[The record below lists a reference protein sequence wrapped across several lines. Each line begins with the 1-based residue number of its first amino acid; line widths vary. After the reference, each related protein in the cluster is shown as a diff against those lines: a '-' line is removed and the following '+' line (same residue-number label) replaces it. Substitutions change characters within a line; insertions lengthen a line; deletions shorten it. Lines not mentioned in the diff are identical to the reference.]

1 MVTGFDHE
9 ITGGFWHKFQY
20 ETYKNQIEMDQKQAW
35 MMKKESTQITLKN
48 FIDENE
54 KKNPTYD
61 TELSL
66 LTMEKNQVGRDE
78 KRKREIEDNW

>member
-1 MVTGFDHE
+1 
-9 ITGGFWHKFQY
+9 
-20 ETYKNQIEMDQKQAW
+20 MDQKQAW

-54 KKNPTYD
+54 KKKTTPTYD

-78 KRKREIEDNW
+78 KRKREIGDNW